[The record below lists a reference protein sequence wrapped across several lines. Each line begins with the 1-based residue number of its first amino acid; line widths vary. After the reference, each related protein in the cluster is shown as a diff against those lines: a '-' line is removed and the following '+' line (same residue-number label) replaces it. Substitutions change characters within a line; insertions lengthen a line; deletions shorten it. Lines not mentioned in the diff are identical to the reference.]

1 MNKLRTA
8 VHHHLKLKHHRH
20 TGRRLHHKH
29 TSYRGLAVV
38 LVLAGVVM
46 VATAL
51 LQHAAASAFSVG
63 GVVAIT
69 PPKVSAT
76 ISTPVAGATLTS
88 QDELVAGTCPLVTP
102 HVAVVIKMDGN
113 VAGSAMCDDNE
124 NFAMPLRFAAGA
136 HTLVAQVFTLTGGQ
150 GPDSQPSTVTYKPT
164 RNTPVATGITASSED
179 TFSVI
184 GGDQTAKWDG
194 TISGG
199 TAPYNVIINWGDGQ
213 RENHTITLASA
224 NLNQHFTHKYD
235 TVQSYNSLVA
245 ISDADGHSVQL
256 QYAAVSYTVPAPMA
270 VVSSTSPLV
279 TPTIAGLYGLFITVV
294 AVSSIIWLE
303 AKHAARQEVAL
314 G

>member
-1 MNKLRTA
+1 MNKLHKA

-20 TGRRLHHKH
+20 TGRKLHHKH

-46 VATAL
+46 VGTAL
-51 LQHAAASAFSVG
+51 VQHAAASAFSVG
-63 GVVAIT
+63 GTVAIT

-76 ISTPVAGATLTS
+76 ITTPVAGATLTS

-124 NFAMPLRFAAGA
+124 NFAMPLRFAAGV

-150 GPDSQPSTVTYKPT
+150 GPDSQPSTVTYKPA
-164 RNTPVATGITASSED
+164 RNTPAAPGITASSED
-179 TFSVI
+179 AFSVI

-199 TAPYNVIINWGDGQ
+199 TAPYNVLINWGDG
-213 RENHTITLASA
+213 HTDTHTVTLAS
-224 NLNQHFTHKYD
+224 QHFDHHYD
-235 TVQSYNSLVA
+235 TVKSYNALVA
-245 ISDADGHSVQL
+245 ISDADGHAVQL
-256 QYAAVSYTVPAPMA
+256 QYAAVSYTVPAPIA
-270 VVSSTSPLV
+270 VVSNTSPLV
-279 TPTIAGLYGLFITVV
+279 TPTMAGLYGLFMTVV
-294 AVSSIIWLE
+294 AVSGIFWLE
-303 AKHAARQEVAL
+303 AKHAAKQEISF